1 MILKAGPTYYSSM
14 PLTFRDKLG
23 SDDFLI
29 TAEISPPKGTDL
41 CEAIADAELIRDFA
55 DALNV
60 TDNQR
65 AVMRMSPVA
74 VSRAL
79 LDSGHE
85 VIMQLTCRDRNRLAL
100 QSELLGAYALG
111 IRNICV
117 MTGDHTTKG
126 DHPGARPVYDMDS
139 VQLLDI
145 IRKMKE
151 GHDLAGNVIENPP
164 AFTVG
169 AVTNTDPSK
178 TMQMIKLRK
187 KTKMGLDFIQTQAV
201 YDTGQFEAFVEE
213 AEDIE
218 VPMLAGVIPLKSANM
233 ARFMNKNVPGISV
246 PDEITERMENAEK
259 QTEEGI
265 SICAETI
272 AEIKKLCRGIHIM
285 PIGKHDNTPEILEMA
300 GIRKKTK

>member
-1 MILKAGPTYYSSM
+1 MNLKTGPAYNPSM
-14 PLTFRDKLG
+14 SLTFKDKLG

-41 CEAIADAELIRDFA
+41 CEVLADAELIRDWA

-74 VSRAL
+74 VSKVL
-79 LDSGHE
+79 LDAGHE

-126 DHPGARPVYDMDS
+126 DHPRARPVYDVDS

-145 IRKMKE
+145 IRKMKK
-151 GHDLAGNVIENPP
+151 GQDLAGNVIGNPP

-178 TMQMIKLRK
+178 TMQMMKLRK
-187 KTKMGLDFIQTQAV
+187 KVKMGLDFIQTQAV
-201 YDTGQFEAFVEE
+201 YDIGQFEIFMEDTD
-213 AEDIE
+213 DIE
-218 VPMLAGVIPLKSANM
+218 VPIIAGVIPLKSARM
-233 ARFMNKNVPGISV
+233 ARFMNENVPGINV
-246 PDEITERMENAEK
+246 PAETIDRMERAEK
-259 QTEEGI
+259 PMDEGI

-272 AEIKKLCRGIHIM
+272 TELQKLCRGIHIM
-285 PIGKHDNTPEILEMA
+285 PIGKHDNTPGMLGMA
-300 GIRKKTK
+300 GIRKNI

>member
-1 MILKAGPTYYSSM
+1 M
-14 PLTFRDKLG
+14 PRNFKEKLG

-41 CEAIADAELIRDFA
+41 CKALADAELIRNFA

-74 VSRAL
+74 ASRAL
-79 LDSGHE
+79 LDAGHE

-126 DHPGARPVYDMDS
+126 DHPGARPVYDMDP

-145 IRKMKE
+145 IRRMKE
-151 GHDLAGNVIENPP
+151 GHDLAGNLIEGPP

-169 AVTNTDPSK
+169 AVTNTDPSN
-178 TMQMIKLRK
+178 TMQMLKLRK
-187 KTKMGLDFIQTQAV
+187 KARMGLDFFQTQAI
-201 YDTGQFEAFVEE
+201 YDTGQFEAFMEE
-213 AEDIE
+213 TLDIE
-218 VPMLAGVIPLKSANM
+218 VPVIAGVIPLGSASM
-233 ARFMNKNVPGISV
+233 AHFMNRNIPGINVPA
-246 PDEITERMENAEK
+246 EIIERMENAEDP
-259 QTEEGI
+259 TEEGM

-272 AEIKKLCRGIHIM
+272 AELKKLCRGIHIM
-285 PIGKHDNTPEILEMA
+285 PIGKHKSTPEILEMA
-300 GIRKKTK
+300 GTRKKSR

>member
-1 MILKAGPTYYSSM
+1 MILKTEPTYYSPM
-14 PLTFRDKLG
+14 PLTFKDKLG

-41 CEAIADAELIRDFA
+41 CRALADAELIRGWT

-74 VSRAL
+74 VAKTL
-79 LDSGHE
+79 LDAGHD
-85 VIMQLTCRDRNRLAL
+85 VIVQLTCRDRNRLAL

-139 VQLLDI
+139 VQLLDV

-151 GHDLAGNVIENPP
+151 GHDLAGNVIENSP

-169 AVTNTDPSK
+169 AVTNTDSSK

-187 KTKMGLDFIQTQAV
+187 KVKMGLDFIQTQAV
-201 YDTGQFEAFVEE
+201 YDIGQFEAFMENI
-213 AEDIE
+213 EDIE
-218 VPMLAGVIPLKSANM
+218 VPIIAGIIPLKSANM
-233 ARFMNKNVPGISV
+233 ANFMNQNIPGINVPA
-246 PDEITERMENAEK
+246 EIIERMKSAEK
-259 QTEEGI
+259 ATEEGI
-265 SICAETI
+265 SISAEAI
-272 AEIKKLCRGIHIM
+272 AELKKLCRGIHVM
-285 PIGKHDNTPEILEMA
+285 PIGKHDNTPCLLEMA
-300 GIRKKTK
+300 GIRKKT

>member
-1 MILKAGPTYYSSM
+1 MSQ
-14 PLTFRDKLG
+14 TFKNKLI

-29 TAEISPPKGTDL
+29 TAEVSPPKGTDL
-41 CEAIADAELIRDFA
+41 SESIADADIIRNWA

-74 VSRAL
+74 VSKNL
-79 LDSGHE
+79 LDAGHE

-100 QSELLGAYALG
+100 QSELLGAFALG
-111 IRNICV
+111 VRNMCV

-145 IRKMKE
+145 IRRMKE
-151 GHDLAGNVIENPP
+151 GHDLAGNVIDKPP

-178 TMQMIKLRK
+178 NMQMMKLRK
-187 KTKMGLDFIQTQAV
+187 KSKMGLDFIQTQAV
-201 YDTGQFEAFVEE
+201 YDIGQFEAFME
-213 AEDIE
+213 AIGDIE
-218 VPMLAGVIPLKSANM
+218 VPVIAGLIPLKSAKM
-233 ARFMNKNVPGISV
+233 AHFMNENVPGINV
-246 PDEITERMENAEK
+246 PAEVTQRMANAEK
-259 QTEEGI
+259 PIEEGI
-265 SICAETI
+265 SICSEAINELK
-272 AEIKKLCRGIHIM
+272 ELCRGIHIM
-285 PIGKHDNTPEILEMA
+285 PIGKHVNTPKILEIA
-300 GIRKKTK
+300 GIRKKNND